1 MGKNVIKHGGKS
13 GILPPAREIFKQPIK
28 PIAIKKNPNTGYAS
42 NIPHPR
48 GSTREAIVPKVVTI
62 EEKISKTAPEP
73 KKIYSNAELSK
84 LSADQQWKI
93 KNSKLRRDYLKES
106 YYQEEK
112 NLEHKE
118 KIQHLKESKAK
129 EEAAAASHYEV
140 SEAFR
145 LTLPSME
152 QFLEGPIVRQR
163 TKEEKRLLQLKREH
177 NRLQRELA
185 IKEQKASDLLRL
197 CSSAKNFIVT
207 EEELERKVEELYRT
221 GPKAYFNGSNMNSF
235 EDQQALDIEK
245 TVQEKLFGTVNE
257 GPGISTIE
265 DILSGET
272 EKLKNAVEEKV
283 KQNDK

>member
-28 PIAIKKNPNTGYAS
+28 PIAIKKNPNTGYAP

-73 KKIYSNAELSK
+73 KKIYSSEELSK

-129 EEAAAASHYEV
+129 EEAAAASYYEV

-163 TKEEKRLLQLKREH
+163 TKEEKRLLKLKREH

-207 EEELERKVEELYRT
+207 EEELERRVEELYRT

-235 EDQQALDIEK
+235 EDQQAQDIEK

-272 EKLKNAVEEKV
+272 EKLKNAVEDKV